1 MRARGPLPLAIDTDF
16 DSFIAGRRASLDTAI
31 ERVTILARQGEL
43 PQVRLDGN
51 GLVISPL
58 KAITPPDAE
67 DMRRV
72 AYDRL
77 PRVKIT
83 DLFWRSIAGPA
94 FPSASPIAAPVAWRM
109 TATRS

>member
-1 MRARGPLPLAIDTDF
+1 PLPLAIDTDF
-16 DSFIAGRRASLDTAI
+16 ESFIAERRASLDTVI

-58 KAITPPDAE
+58 KAITPPGAE
-67 DMRRV
+67 DMRRI

-83 DLFWRSIAGPA
+83 DLL
-94 FPSASPIAAPVAWRM
+94 
-109 TATRS
+109 